1 MAPPDQKI
9 VPNPPPNP
17 PTTLRPEVIVPN
29 PATLRPEVIV
39 PNPASHSSPDTERTR
54 PTAPPTTPPLKK

>member
-17 PTTLRPEVIVPN
+17 PT
-29 PATLRPEVIV
+29 TLRPEVIV